1 MFVSFF
7 FNSGPVSCYLGL
19 EVCKIVEISPR
30 IENPG
35 EGLKVVVDIV
45 PVRMMD
51 IGVRSG
57 E

>member
-30 IENPG
+30 IENPR

-51 IGVRSG
+51 IGVRSV